1 MLKRIILTGFLI
13 LKMGQINMNDLQ
25 ADTSDIIKEILMC
38 VVIAMTGMF
47 GITGAMFTGNAL
59 YADSAGVYIYEAV
72 ITCVVVICI
81 SLPKIRKKFSIV
93 YGLAVL
99 LIFVATHSMIISG
112 FVHIANQLETFFR
125 SGRSYADIQ
134 GAVSSSDS
142 KAYIAA
148 QGQESLAIFLCVL
161 IMAYIISFTVVY
173 VRSMLV
179 AIVEILPVMSLFIA
193 YSVIPSAFVCVI
205 CITYV
210 FCVAALERKKRD
222 IKKPAVIFM
231 ICALVGTVL
240 IVTDVVNKDYKRPQI
255 FIDWGK
261 DMDESVNGIFDG
273 IVAGNADG
281 GKNENNDDSGVK
293 VTGLTNDGVIGEADS
308 VQIKSDTV
316 ARITTLNTGKDLYI
330 PTYTSYNYYYGGN
343 KWTRALSVI
352 EGADQKRFDMIEE
365 ALASDV
371 LKDYI
376 DGGTGDFER
385 STKIYQMT
393 RISGDKNIPQN
404 LTYID
409 IDTSYIS
416 KLVDIMQEKTDLP
429 YGFSTH
435 IMTDMELL
443 NDTAHKSGGASSIQ
457 GFSLS
462 DLNTFYTYKPKNAS
476 TQERLN
482 FIQKL
487 KDYFSKNYRYTLSP
501 GRVPD
506 GRDAVEYFLMD
517 SREGYCTYF
526 ASSAVILLRSVNI
539 PARYVE
545 GYRIPADRIAV
556 ADTVNTLNTLQ
567 QNKAVIT
574 ESVVDVKSSDAHAW
588 VEAYL
593 DGYGWITVDVTPSS
607 QNEENV
613 SQEQPQE
620 QETSSD
626 EQENTSLTD
635 EQDTAENNQDTASA
649 GDISTE
655 ESGNNTIAGGKVT
668 AVFGFLWK
676 IILIAAAILFVIIF
690 IVRCAKKKKRVDN
703 MLESSD
709 VTALFNSLENLL
721 ARCGYNRFNM
731 DYEEYA
737 EVLEE
742 SDDIFRINNIKMII
756 DYVLMVNYRK
766 NDGIDNDNNEYVC
779 SQIRKL
785 RESLFAKMNPL
796 RRFVL
801 KYIICM

>member
-1 MLKRIILTGFLI
+1 MTGFLI

-99 LIFVATHSMIISG
+99 LFFVVAHSMIISG
-112 FVHIANQLETFFR
+112 FVHIANQMETFFR
-125 SGRSYADIQ
+125 SGKSYADIQ
-134 GAVSSSDS
+134 GVVSSSDS

-148 QGQESLAIFLCVL
+148 QGQELLAIFLCVL
-161 IMAYIISFTVVY
+161 IMTYIISLTVVY

-179 AIVEILPVMSLFIA
+179 AIVEILPAMSLFIA

-255 FIDWGK
+255 FIEWGK
-261 DMDESVNGIFDG
+261 DMDESVNGLFDG

-352 EGADQKRFDMIEE
+352 EGADQKRLDMIEE

-376 DGGTGDFER
+376 DDGTGNFER

-393 RISGDKNIPQN
+393 RTSGDKNIPQN

-409 IDTSYIS
+409 IDTSIYQN
-416 KLVDIMQEKTDLP
+416 L
-429 YGFSTH
+429 
-435 IMTDMELL
+435 
-443 NDTAHKSGGASSIQ
+443 SILCRKRQ
-457 GFSLS
+457 I
-462 DLNTFYTYKPKNAS
+462 YH
-476 TQERLN
+476 
-482 FIQKL
+482 
-487 KDYFSKNYRYTLSP
+487 
-501 GRVPD
+501 
-506 GRDAVEYFLMD
+506 MD
-517 SREGYCTYF
+517 S
-526 ASSAVILLRSVNI
+526 AHIL
-539 PARYVE
+539 
-545 GYRIPADRIAV
+545 
-556 ADTVNTLNTLQ
+556 
-567 QNKAVIT
+567 
-574 ESVVDVKSSDAHAW
+574 
-588 VEAYL
+588 
-593 DGYGWITVDVTPSS
+593 
-607 QNEENV
+607 
-613 SQEQPQE
+613 
-620 QETSSD
+620 
-626 EQENTSLTD
+626 
-635 EQDTAENNQDTASA
+635 
-649 GDISTE
+649 
-655 ESGNNTIAGGKVT
+655 
-668 AVFGFLWK
+668 
-676 IILIAAAILFVIIF
+676 
-690 IVRCAKKKKRVDN
+690 
-703 MLESSD
+703 
-709 VTALFNSLENLL
+709 
-721 ARCGYNRFNM
+721 
-731 DYEEYA
+731 
-737 EVLEE
+737 
-742 SDDIFRINNIKMII
+742 
-756 DYVLMVNYRK
+756 
-766 NDGIDNDNNEYVC
+766 
-779 SQIRKL
+779 
-785 RESLFAKMNPL
+785 
-796 RRFVL
+796 
-801 KYIICM
+801 

>member
-1 MLKRIILTGFLI
+1 
-13 LKMGQINMNDLQ
+13 
-25 ADTSDIIKEILMC
+25 
-38 VVIAMTGMF
+38 
-47 GITGAMFTGNAL
+47 
-59 YADSAGVYIYEAV
+59 
-72 ITCVVVICI
+72 
-81 SLPKIRKKFSIV
+81 
-93 YGLAVL
+93 
-99 LIFVATHSMIISG
+99 
-112 FVHIANQLETFFR
+112 
-125 SGRSYADIQ
+125 
-134 GAVSSSDS
+134 
-142 KAYIAA
+142 
-148 QGQESLAIFLCVL
+148 
-161 IMAYIISFTVVY
+161 
-173 VRSMLV
+173 
-179 AIVEILPVMSLFIA
+179 
-193 YSVIPSAFVCVI
+193 
-205 CITYV
+205 
-210 FCVAALERKKRD
+210 
-222 IKKPAVIFM
+222 
-231 ICALVGTVL
+231 
-240 IVTDVVNKDYKRPQI
+240 
-255 FIDWGK
+255 
-261 DMDESVNGIFDG
+261 
-273 IVAGNADG
+273 
-281 GKNENNDDSGVK
+281 
-293 VTGLTNDGVIGEADS
+293 
-308 VQIKSDTV
+308 
-316 ARITTLNTGKDLYI
+316 
-330 PTYTSYNYYYGGN
+330 
-343 KWTRALSVI
+343 
-352 EGADQKRFDMIEE
+352 
-365 ALASDV
+365 
-371 LKDYI
+371 
-376 DGGTGDFER
+376 
-385 STKIYQMT
+385 
-393 RISGDKNIPQN
+393 
-404 LTYID
+404 
-409 IDTSYIS
+409 
-416 KLVDIMQEKTDLP
+416 
-429 YGFSTH
+429 
-435 IMTDMELL
+435 MTDMELL

-482 FIQKL
+482 SIQKL

-501 GRVPD
+501 GSVPD

-545 GYRIPADRIAV
+545 GYRIPADRIAA
-556 ADTVNTLNTLQ
+556 ADTVNTVNTLQ
-567 QNKAVIT
+567 QNKSVIT

-626 EQENTSLTD
+626 EQENTSSPD
-635 EQDTAENNQDTASA
+635 EQDIEENNEDTASA

-668 AVFGFLWK
+668 AIFGFLWK

-742 SDDIFRINNIKMII
+742 SDDIFRINDIKMII

-796 RRFVL
+796 RRFIL